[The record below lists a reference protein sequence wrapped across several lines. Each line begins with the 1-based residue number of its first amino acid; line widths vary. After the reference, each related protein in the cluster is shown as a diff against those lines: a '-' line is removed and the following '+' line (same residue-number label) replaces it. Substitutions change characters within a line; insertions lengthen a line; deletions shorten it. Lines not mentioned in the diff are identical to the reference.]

1 MADEK
6 KTYTI
11 FDNDYVAYCDA
22 VAKDYPSYMHDFFP
36 DFPNIADDAAEIL
49 SDLGMPSE
57 DIDKLL
63 EEASAKSTDD
73 DALDLLSSKMQEL
86 ETDDVKKGITRSW
99 FSDKMLDDTTGFF
112 SDHFNNL
119 AHEDIQADYE
129 SILNIDPK
137 EPHLCL
143 GSNMGWQNLEGM
155 AIFEPDQ
162 DIATSLIQAE
172 NTDTLLQMT
181 YTEGDP
187 CLRATAY
194 THDSPTG
201 ESFIIIPQSMARQA
215 FESKELHEKL
225 SGILAKDDDVK
236 EFLYDA
242 KAIPELEKDPVAYG
256 IVDGMI
262 DYATPFV
269 SSKEASMRELAAKKI
284 ANFSL
289 QGCESYCKEAG
300 DLVLPSEATR
310 IHGDNPYYIADSLK
324 ESTYGY
330 LDELEQARESSLTR
344 GIEKVLQMHPDKIH
358 EMLEPLVNH
367 PKKAISAIQKLG
379 QEPAR

>member
-1 MADEK
+1 MSDEK

-11 FDNDYVAYCDA
+11 FDNDFVAYCDE
-22 VAKDYPSYMHDFFP
+22 VAKDYPSYMNDFFP
-36 DFPNIADDAAEIL
+36 DFPNTTDDATEIL
-49 SDLGMPSE
+49 SDLGMDSRA
-57 DIDKLL
+57 IDKFI

-73 DALDLLSSKMQEL
+73 DALNLLSSKIQEL
-86 ETDDVKKGITRSW
+86 ATDDVKQGITRSW

-112 SDHFNNL
+112 SDHFNDL
-119 AHEDIQADYE
+119 AHEDIQAGYE
-129 SILNIDPK
+129 SVLNIDPK

-155 AIFEPDQ
+155 AIFEPDR

-201 ESFIIIPQSMARQA
+201 ESFVIIPQSMARQA

-225 SGILAKDDDVK
+225 SALLAKDDDVK

-262 DYATPFV
+262 DYATP
-269 SSKEASMRELAAKKI
+269 ASMRELAAKKI

-289 QGCESYCKEAG
+289 QGFESYCKDVG

-324 ESTYGY
+324 DSTYGY

-358 EMLEPLVNH
+358 KMLEP
-367 PKKAISAIQKLG
+367 
-379 QEPAR
+379 AR

>member
-1 MADEK
+1 MSDEK

-11 FDNDYVAYCDA
+11 FDNDFVAYCDE
-22 VAKDYPSYMHDFFP
+22 VAKDYPSYMNDFFP
-36 DFPNIADDAAEIL
+36 DFPNTTDDATEIL
-49 SDLGMPSE
+49 SDLGMDSRA
-57 DIDKLL
+57 IDKFI

-73 DALDLLSSKMQEL
+73 DALNLLSSKIQEL
-86 ETDDVKKGITRSW
+86 ATDDVKQGITRSW

-112 SDHFNNL
+112 SDHFNDL
-119 AHEDIQADYE
+119 AHEDIQAGYE
-129 SILNIDPK
+129 SVLNIDPK

-155 AIFEPDQ
+155 AIFEPDR

-201 ESFIIIPQSMARQA
+201 ESFVIIPQSMARQA

-225 SGILAKDDDVK
+225 SALLAKDDDVK

-242 KAIPELEKDPVAYG
+242 KAFPELEKDPVAYG

-262 DYATPFV
+262 DYATP
-269 SSKEASMRELAAKKI
+269 ASMRELAAKKI

-289 QGCESYCKEAG
+289 QGFESYCKDVG

-324 ESTYGY
+324 YSTYGY

-358 EMLEPLVNH
+358 KMLEPLVEH
-367 PKKAISAIQKLG
+367 PKKALAAIQKLG

>member
-1 MADEK
+1 MSDEK

-11 FDNDYVAYCDA
+11 FDNDFVAYCDE
-22 VAKDYPSYMHDFFP
+22 VAKDYPSYMNDFFP
-36 DFPNIADDAAEIL
+36 DFPNTTDDATEIL
-49 SDLGMPSE
+49 SDLGMDSRA
-57 DIDKLL
+57 IDKFI

-73 DALDLLSSKMQEL
+73 DALNLLSSKIQEL
-86 ETDDVKKGITRSW
+86 ATDDVKQGITRSW

-112 SDHFNNL
+112 SDHFNDL
-119 AHEDIQADYE
+119 AHEDIQAGYE
-129 SILNIDPK
+129 SVLNIDPK

-155 AIFEPDQ
+155 AIFEPDR

-201 ESFIIIPQSMARQA
+201 ESFVIIPQSMARQA

-225 SGILAKDDDVK
+225 SALLAKDDDVK

-262 DYATPFV
+262 DYATP
-269 SSKEASMRELAAKKI
+269 ASMRELAAKKI

-289 QGCESYCKEAG
+289 QGFESYCKDVG

-324 ESTYGY
+324 YSTYGY

-358 EMLEPLVNH
+358 KMLEPLVEH
-367 PKKAISAIQKLG
+367 PKKALAAIQKLG

>member
-1 MADEK
+1 MSDEK

-11 FDNDYVAYCDA
+11 FDNDFVAYCDE
-22 VAKDYPSYMHDFFP
+22 VAKDYPSYMNDFFP
-36 DFPNIADDAAEIL
+36 DFPNTTDDATEIL
-49 SDLGMPSE
+49 SDLGMDSRA
-57 DIDKLL
+57 IDKFI

-73 DALDLLSSKMQEL
+73 DALNLLSSKIQEL
-86 ETDDVKKGITRSW
+86 ATDDVKQGITRSW

-112 SDHFNNL
+112 SDHFNDL
-119 AHEDIQADYE
+119 AHEDIQAGYE
-129 SILNIDPK
+129 SVLNIDPK

-155 AIFEPDQ
+155 AIFEPDR

-201 ESFIIIPQSMARQA
+201 ESFVIIPQSMARQA

-225 SGILAKDDDVK
+225 SALLAKDDDVK

-262 DYATPFV
+262 DYATP
-269 SSKEASMRELAAKKI
+269 ASMRELAAKKI

-289 QGCESYCKEAG
+289 QGFESYCKDVG

-324 ESTYGY
+324 DSTYGY

-358 EMLEPLVNH
+358 KMLEPLVEH
-367 PKKAISAIQKLG
+367 PKKALAAIQKLG

>member
-1 MADEK
+1 MSDEK

-11 FDNDYVAYCDA
+11 FDNDFVAYCDE
-22 VAKDYPSYMHDFFP
+22 VAKDYPSYMNDFFP
-36 DFPNIADDAAEIL
+36 DFPNTTDDATEIL
-49 SDLGMPSE
+49 SDLGMDSRA
-57 DIDKLL
+57 IDKFI

-73 DALDLLSSKMQEL
+73 DALNLLSSKIQEL
-86 ETDDVKKGITRSW
+86 ATDDVKQGITRSW

-112 SDHFNNL
+112 SDHFNDL
-119 AHEDIQADYE
+119 AHEDIQAGYE
-129 SILNIDPK
+129 SVLNIDPK

-155 AIFEPDQ
+155 AIFEPDR

-201 ESFIIIPQSMARQA
+201 ESFVIIPQSMARQA

-225 SGILAKDDDVK
+225 SALLAKDDDVK

-262 DYATPFV
+262 DYAT
-269 SSKEASMRELAAKKI
+269 SMRELAAKKI

-289 QGCESYCKEAG
+289 QGFESYCKDVG

-324 ESTYGY
+324 DSTYGY
-330 LDELEQARESSLTR
+330 LDELEQARESSITR

-358 EMLEPLVNH
+358 KMLEPLVEH
-367 PKKAISAIQKLG
+367 PKKALAAIQKLG

>member
-1 MADEK
+1 MSDEK

-11 FDNDYVAYCDA
+11 FDNDFVAYCDE
-22 VAKDYPSYMHDFFP
+22 VAKDYPSYMNDFFP
-36 DFPNIADDAAEIL
+36 DFPNTTDDATEIL
-49 SDLGMPSE
+49 SDLGMDSRA
-57 DIDKLL
+57 IDKFI

-73 DALDLLSSKMQEL
+73 DALNLLSSKIQEL
-86 ETDDVKKGITRSW
+86 ATDDVKQGITRSW

-112 SDHFNNL
+112 SDHFNDL
-119 AHEDIQADYE
+119 AHEDIQAGYE
-129 SILNIDPK
+129 SVLNIDPK

-155 AIFEPDQ
+155 AIFEPDR

-201 ESFIIIPQSMARQA
+201 ESFVIIPQSMARQA

-225 SGILAKDDDVK
+225 SALLAKDDDVK

-262 DYATPFV
+262 DYATP
-269 SSKEASMRELAAKKI
+269 ASMRELAAKKI

-289 QGCESYCKEAG
+289 QGFESYCKDVG

-324 ESTYGY
+324 DSTYGY
-330 LDELEQARESSLTR
+330 LDELEQARESSITR

-358 EMLEPLVNH
+358 KMLEPLVEH
-367 PKKAISAIQKLG
+367 PKKALAAIQKLG